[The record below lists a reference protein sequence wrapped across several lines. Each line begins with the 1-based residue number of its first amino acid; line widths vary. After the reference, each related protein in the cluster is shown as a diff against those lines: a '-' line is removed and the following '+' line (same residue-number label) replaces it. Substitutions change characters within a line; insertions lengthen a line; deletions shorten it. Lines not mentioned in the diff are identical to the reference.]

1 MAEYSDEILMQLS
14 NEDLDFISSG
24 NYTSISEEGLA
35 ILTGTQVKVA
45 SEIDANTTWGEV
57 AKSAT
62 ESAPGSFVEL
72 GKGVVHAVTN
82 PIDTGYMIIKLLSGG
97 MQHLLPEGVV
107 DFIDPEGRSAESK
120 ELASAIGQH
129 YKKKYGSMAEIKKA
143 IATDPAGVLAD
154 AATIFYGA
162 GAALKAG
169 QLSKIGTGVTKAGAI
184 IDPINLA
191 IQATSKTAGYAGGK
205 VSQAITATTTGVGS
219 SPLKTA
225 FDAGKTG
232 GEVLVNFTNNLRGK
246 IPGLEALQIARAN
259 LQLLKQ
265 KRAKDYQKG
274 MKDINKDP
282 TELSFTKVDEALIK
296 AQEAVKPKGIIL
308 DAKAQGILKKI
319 NKIVT
324 EFKKSK
330 NTANR
335 TASGFDDMKQKI
347 WNEISKIDR
356 QKHPNAA
363 RILDDVYHQT
373 KATIVEQAP
382 NYANVMQEYAK
393 ATELLNEI
401 QRTLSLGDKAMPDT
415 ALRKLQSI
423 MRDNVNTNYGQRLNL
438 MDELNAIEGSTDIMP
453 VLAGQALS
461 KYTPRGIQGATAPL
475 LAASQYG
482 IAGMPGLAASAAIS
496 SPRIMGEAF
505 RAGGI
510 LERYIGQSPIMAN
523 KGGLLNLMYQADEQ
537 RER

>member
-382 NYANVMQEYAK
+382 NYANVMKEYAK

-438 MDELNAIEGSTDIMP
+438 MDELNAIEGATDIMP

-475 LAASQYG
+475 LALSQYDMAG
-482 IAGMPGLAASAAIS
+482 IPGLVASAAIS
-496 SPRIMGEAF
+496 SPRVAGEAF
-505 RAGGI
+505 RAAGI
-510 LERYIGQSPIMAN
+510 LDRYIGQSPIMAN